1 MTKKKRLL
9 AVILWS
15 ASLTSLEMGV
25 FIEGVWHG
33 WGGFGDISMEY
44 TAAGGIGFSFLLS
57 FIPMSVTALFLI
69 RMISRIKKRGNIQGL
84 LFDSVCALFGIGMRL
99 GSALIFPF
107 TVRIDPIVR
116 LGRQVTAFLID
127 KLNWMGYPIP

>member
-1 MTKKKRLL
+1 MVKKKRLL
-9 AVILWS
+9 AIILWS

-25 FIEGVWHG
+25 FIEGGWHG

-69 RMISRIKKRGNIQGL
+69 RMISRIKKLGNIQGL

-99 GSALIFPF
+99 GSALISPF

-127 KLNWMGYPIP
+127 ELNWMGYPIP

>member
-1 MTKKKRLL
+1 MVKKKRLL
-9 AVILWS
+9 AIILWS

-25 FIEGVWHG
+25 FIEGGWHG

-44 TAAGGIGFSFLLS
+44 TAAGGIGLSFLLS

-69 RMISRIKKRGNIQGL
+69 RMISRIQKLGNIQGL

-99 GSALIFPF
+99 GSALISPF

-127 KLNWMGYPIP
+127 ELNWMGYPIP